1 MAGMRMATPLLALKQ
16 GYSAMAV
23 GALLALFALTQVF
36 LALPAGRYAD
46 RHGLKKP
53 LRISVVVACV
63 GASLSALWP
72 IFPVMC
78 LSALATGG
86 ATGMAVIALQRH
98 VGRMAHNPAEL
109 RVAFSWLSIGPA
121 ISNFLGPVLAGL
133 LIDFAGPEAAH
144 IHGFQWAF
152 LLMALLPL
160 GTWFWVRLAKELHA
174 PKALDNAA
182 PRRALDLLAEPMMRR
197 LLGVNWLLS
206 SCWDVHTFVVP
217 LLGHERGL
225 SASVIGSILGAF
237 AVGLYLEGQPF
248 SPAKLKL
255 INWHKWA
262 GVTILALSVLRLLWR
277 VTHRPPA
284 LPAAIQAAM
293 PRWQHL
299 AHHGTHHLMYLL
311 FFAVPLIGWAYSS
324 AAGFPIV
331 LFGVLPLPDFV
342 PVSPELAE
350 FIKPWHELSAVA
362 MLLLAGKDALAQGM
376 KADTAKDVGI
386 LVPADSEEL
395 HDRPLI
401 VDVIQE
407 LNPMS
412 GQQTNR
418 IKGYSQATSTPA
430 PKAKPAAPSGF
441 ATGKVAPAA
450 PWAAR
455 K

>member
-1 MAGMRMATPLLALKQ
+1 MKRELTRLIAGQICLHACMAGMRMATPLLALKQ

-152 LLMALLPL
+152 FLMALLPL

-217 LLGHERGL
+217 VLGHERGY
-225 SASVIGSILGAF
+225 SASVVGTILGAF
-237 AVGLYLEGQPF
+237 AIAAAFIRVCLPFISRHVKEHQIITGAMVSTALLFGAYPFMPSPWAMGVCSVLLGLVLGTVQPMIMSTLHQITPQHRQGEALGLRLMTINASSVLMPILFGTAGAVAGVGPVFWVVGAAVGLG
-248 SPAKLKL
+248 SRAA
-255 INWHKWA
+255 WR
-262 GVTILALSVLRLLWR
+262 LR
-277 VTHRPPA
+277 
-284 LPAAIQAAM
+284 
-293 PRWQHL
+293 
-299 AHHGTHHLMYLL
+299 
-311 FFAVPLIGWAYSS
+311 S
-324 AAGFPIV
+324 A
-331 LFGVLPLPDFV
+331 
-342 PVSPELAE
+342 
-350 FIKPWHELSAVA
+350 
-362 MLLLAGKDALAQGM
+362 
-376 KADTAKDVGI
+376 
-386 LVPADSEEL
+386 
-395 HDRPLI
+395 
-401 VDVIQE
+401 
-407 LNPMS
+407 
-412 GQQTNR
+412 
-418 IKGYSQATSTPA
+418 
-430 PKAKPAAPSGF
+430 
-441 ATGKVAPAA
+441 
-450 PWAAR
+450 
-455 K
+455 